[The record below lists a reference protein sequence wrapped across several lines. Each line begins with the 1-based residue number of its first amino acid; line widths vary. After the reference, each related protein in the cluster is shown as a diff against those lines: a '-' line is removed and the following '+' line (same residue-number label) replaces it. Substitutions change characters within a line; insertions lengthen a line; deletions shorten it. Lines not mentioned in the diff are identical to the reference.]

1 MLSYRHAFHAGNHA
15 DVLKHWVEILLLDH
29 LGRKDKPYWY
39 IDTHAGAGA
48 YALDSAYA
56 SKNAEYNTGIGR
68 LWTRDDLP
76 PSLADYV
83 ALVKTFNPDGQL
95 RAYPGSPMVAQ
106 RRLRASDRMRLFELH
121 STDHGLLAENFAH
134 VQRQTRIEHAD
145 GFDGVKAILPPP
157 PRRALMLIDPPY
169 EDKRDYARVL
179 TCLKESFKRFA
190 TGCYAVWY
198 PQLQRLESRD
208 LPEKLK
214 LLGEMDWLHVSLSVQ
229 TPSADGFGMHGSGMF
244 VLNPPWTLPEVLKA
258 ELPYLVKALGQ
269 DAGARYTLDWR
280 IR

>member
-1 MLSYRHAFHAGNHA
+1 M
-15 DVLKHWVEILLLDH
+15 EILLLDH

-48 YALDSAYA
+48 MRWTAPTPAKTPNTQYWHRPAVDARRPAALA
-56 SKNAEYNTGIGR
+56 GR
-68 LWTRDDLP
+68 LCG
-76 PSLADYV
+76 AGE
-83 ALVKTFNPDGQL
+83 TFNPDGQL

-134 VQRQTRIEHAD
+134 AQRQTRIEHAD

-157 PRRALMLIDPPY
+157 PRRALMLIDPLY

-229 TPSADGFGMHGSGMF
+229 TRRP
-244 VLNPPWTLPEVLKA
+244 T
-258 ELPYLVKALGQ
+258 AL
-269 DAGARYTLDWR
+269 ACTAAACLC
-280 IR
+280 

>member
-1 MLSYRHAFHAGNHA
+1 
-15 DVLKHWVEILLLDH
+15 VLKHWVEILLLDH

-68 LWTRDDLP
+68 LWTREDLP

-134 VQRQTRIEHAD
+134 AQRQTRIEHAD

-157 PRRALMLIDPPY
+157 PRRALMLIDPP
-169 EDKRDYARVL
+169 
-179 TCLKESFKRFA
+179 
-190 TGCYAVWY
+190 
-198 PQLQRLESRD
+198 
-208 LPEKLK
+208 
-214 LLGEMDWLHVSLSVQ
+214 
-229 TPSADGFGMHGSGMF
+229 
-244 VLNPPWTLPEVLKA
+244 
-258 ELPYLVKALGQ
+258 
-269 DAGARYTLDWR
+269 
-280 IR
+280 